1 MICFGNLLRRRG
13 GATAVEFALVAG
25 LFLPLCLGIF
35 DAGLLLWTKGSL
47 QSVASLTARCAAIS
61 SANCPNAQTFAVTS
75 AGIWVFPNIISNANV
90 VQAPGACISH
100 VSLMQVTIT
109 CQYWAGVVLPP
120 PLNGKTLTVFA
131 YFPSAC

>member
-1 MICFGNLLRRRG
+1 MICFGTLRRRRG
-13 GATAVEFALVAG
+13 GATTVEFALVAVI
-25 LFLPLCLGIF
+25 FLPLCLAIF

-75 AGIWVFPNIISNANV
+75 AGTWVVPGIVSNANV
-90 VQAPGACISH
+90 TLTPGACTSH
-100 VSLMQVTIT
+100 VSLMQVTIV
-109 CQYWAGVVLPP
+109 CPYWAGLVLPP
-120 PLNGKTLTVFA
+120 PLNAKTLTVSA

>member
-1 MICFGNLLRRRG
+1 MIRFGKLRRRRG

-25 LFLPLCLGIF
+25 IFLPLCLAIF

-75 AGIWVFPNIISNANV
+75 AGTWVFPGIIANANV
-90 VQAPGACISH
+90 TLAAGACTSH
-100 VSLMQVTIT
+100 VSLMQVTIV
-109 CQYWAGVVLPP
+109 CPYWAGALLPP
-120 PLNGKTLTVFA
+120 PLNAKTLTVVA
-131 YFPSAC
+131 DFPSAC